1 MPEPVHDKLIE
12 ALNMRG
18 GGLPA
23 IKCPEFYAIL
33 DELFTPEEGAIASQM
48 PMNPVSAADLA
59 AELGRDPGEV
69 ERLLE
74 DMANKGLVSSD
85 ESGGVMEYNLM
96 QMLPGIFEMQFV
108 RGEVN
113 EHTKR
118 IAHLFEDYFMSML
131 QGGQAG
137 GTGMQLPQFP
147 WARVIAVEAE
157 IPAGVEIQPY
167 DRVSQQIENAEYIGV
182 VNCACRHNGEL
193 MGNPCDKPKEICMG
207 FGAGAKSLAQRGFGR
222 LLSKEEAREMI
233 DLAEEAG
240 LVHCVSNTRGNTE
253 FICNCCSCHCGII
266 QSLKEAAMPSMAA
279 VSSFIM
285 TVDEEKCMG
294 CGDCID
300 RCPMEILSVQDDIVV
315 MDADRCIGCGLCVST
330 CPTEAL
336 RMELR
341 PDRPLPP
348 RDHDSLN
355 AALKASMGTDSPSS

>member
-1 MPEPVHDKLIE
+1 MQDPVYDKLIE

-33 DELFTPEEGAIASQM
+33 DELFTPEEGALASQM

-59 AELGRDPGEV
+59 AEMGRDPGEV

-74 DMANKGLVSSD
+74 GMANKGLVSSD
-85 ESGGVMEYNLM
+85 ERGGVMEYNLM

-108 RGEVN
+108 KGEVN
-113 EHTKR
+113 DRAKR
-118 IAHLFEDYFMSML
+118 IAHLFEDYFTGMF
-131 QGGQAG
+131 QKVQEG
-137 GTGMQLPQFP
+137 GTGMQFPQFP

-157 IPAGVEIQPY
+157 VPAGVEIQPY
-167 DRVSQQIENAEYIGV
+167 DRVSQHIENAEYIGV

-193 MGNPCDKPKEICMG
+193 MGRPCDKPKEICMG
-207 FGAGAKSLAQRGFGR
+207 LGAGAKSLAQRGFGR
-222 LLSKEEAREMI
+222 LLSKEEARQMLA
-233 DLAEEAG
+233 LAEEAG

-253 FICNCCSCHCGII
+253 FICNCCSCHCGIL
-266 QSLKEAAMPSMAA
+266 QSLKEATWPSMAA
-279 VSSFIM
+279 VSGFIM
-285 TVDEEKCMG
+285 AVDEEKCMG

-300 RCPMEILSVQDDIVV
+300 RCPMEVLSMQDDIVV
-315 MDADRCIGCGLCVST
+315 MDADHCIGCGLCVSV
-330 CPTEAL
+330 CATEAL
-336 RMELR
+336 RMEPR

>member
-1 MPEPVHDKLIE
+1 MQEPVYDKLIE

-48 PMNPVSAADLA
+48 PMNLVSAADLA
-59 AELGRDPGEV
+59 AEIGRDPGEV

-74 DMANKGLVSSD
+74 GMADKGLVSTD
-85 ESGGVMEYNLM
+85 ERGGVMEYNLM

-113 EHTKR
+113 DRAKR
-118 IAHLFEDYFMSML
+118 IAHLFEAYFTGMF
-131 QGGQAG
+131 QGVQEG
-137 GTGMQLPQFP
+137 GTGMQFPQFP

-222 LLSKEEAREMI
+222 LLSKEEARQMI
-233 DLAEEAG
+233 ALAEEAG

-253 FICNCCSCHCGII
+253 FICNCCSCHCGIL
-266 QSLKEAAMPSMAA
+266 QSLKEATWPSMGA

-285 TVDEEKCMG
+285 AVDEEKCMG

-300 RCPMEILSVQDDIVV
+300 RCPMEVLSMQDDIVV
-315 MDADRCIGCGLCVST
+315 MDADHCIGCGLCVST

-336 RMELR
+336 RMEPR

-348 RDHDSLN
+348 QDHDSLN